1 MTGHFLAGRDTLV
14 RATTELGSGYW
25 VMAPLQADA
34 GFVVLIN
41 RGFVSPEQTTA
52 SAHYPD
58 PSPHTTITGLL
69 RMTEPNGVF
78 LRKNAPSENRWYSRD
93 VTAIVQA
100 RQLSRVAPYFID
112 ADANVSPEAVINAA
126 PGARPTAPVSGLTVI
141 AFRNT
146 HLSYAFTWLALAGLS
161 AFAAVR
167 VALNR

>member
-41 RGFVSPEQTTA
+41 RGFVTPEQ
-52 SAHYPD
+52 HDYP
-58 PSPHTTITGLL
+58 PPGQRVTVTGLL
-69 RMTEPNGVF
+69 RITEPVGGF
-78 LRKNAPSENRWYSRD
+78 LRKNAPAQERWYSRD
-93 VTAIVQA
+93 VAAIA
-100 RQLSRVAPYFID
+100 HTRQIPMAAPYFVD
-112 ADANVSPEAVINAA
+112 ADANSMSPPI
-126 PGARPTAPVSGLTVI
+126 GGLTVVS
-141 AFRNT
+141 FRNA